1 MMKAYPAYKESG
13 VEWLGDIPTHWNI
26 WKLRNLFRKT
36 SIKNRPDLPLLSVVR
51 EQGVIIRDVESK
63 EENHNFIPDDL
74 SKYKVLKR
82 GQFVIN
88 KMKAWQGSYAVSELT
103 GIVSPA
109 YFIYDVDYSELLPSF
124 FNLAIRNKSYVS
136 FFNKAS
142 DGVRIGQWD
151 LDETQMRDIPLFV
164 PPLAEQAVI
173 VTYLDKKCAEID
185 ELMSRRQAIIERLKE
200 LKQSVIAE
208 AVTKGLNPDVPKK
221 DSGIKWIGKI
231 PKHWNTE
238 KINSFFRFGKG
249 LSISKADLQEQ
260 GIPVISYGQIHS
272 KNNKGVRE
280 TEELIRFIDNSYLV
294 KSSKSLLHRNDILF
308 ADTSEDVKGIGNCV
322 RISREGEIFAGY
334 HTVIAFNKTGK
345 DTKYWAYLFQSELWR
360 NQLRQ
365 LTNGVKVFSISQK
378 NLRKCLII
386 NPPQN
391 EQAMIVSYLDKKC
404 AEIDTLISRQEQII
418 EKLKELKTS
427 TIAHV
432 VTGKVD
438 VRDTL

>member
-1 MMKAYPAYKESG
+1 MKAYPAYKESG

-26 WKLRNLFRKT
+26 WELRNLFRKT

-124 FNLAIRNKSYVS
+124 FNLAIRSKSYVS

-173 VTYLDKKCAEID
+173 VTYLDKKCADID

-200 LKQSVIAE
+200 LKQSIIAE
-208 AVTKGLNPDVPKK
+208 AVTKGLNPDVPMK
-221 DSGIKWIGKI
+221 DSGVKWLGHI
-231 PKHWNTE
+231 PAHWETKYPKALFALRKSRAAKGEKQLTSSQHHGVIYQEDYMRLTGNRIVTVLKDFDILKHVE
-238 KINSFFRFGKG
+238 AGDFVISMRSFQGG
-249 LSISKADLQEQ
+249 IEYSPYTGSISSAYVMLIPNRDYVHPAYFKWLLKSHGYIKALQ
-260 GIPVISYGQIHS
+260 STS
-272 KNNKGVRE
+272 NLVR
-280 TEELIRFIDNSYLV
+280 D
-294 KSSKSLLHRNDILF
+294 
-308 ADTSEDVKGIGNCV
+308 G
-322 RISREGEIFAGY
+322 
-334 HTVIAFNKTGK
+334 
-345 DTKYWAYLFQSELWR
+345 
-360 NQLRQ
+360 
-365 LTNGVKVFSISQK
+365 
-378 NLRKCLII
+378 
-386 NPPQN
+386 
-391 EQAMIVSYLDKKC
+391 QAMRYANFVQVRLPYLPMAEQESIAHHLDKKC
-404 AEIDTLISRQEQII
+404 AEIDALISRQEQII